1 MNKYDSDSISQALR
15 NSGYEQTQQMHDA
28 HVILINTCA
37 VRKKAEEK
45 ALTLIGRLLPLK
57 TRSPER
63 VIGIIGCVAQDK
75 GMDLFHRFPYLDLV
89 MGPRTIH
96 RVGEYLSSIKAGGE
110 RICAVDITA
119 DPVSSARCNG
129 FLRGRVT
136 SFLKIME
143 GCDNFCTYCIVPYV
157 RGRERSVSA
166 KQVIDEA
173 TYLVSNGVK
182 EITLLGQNVNSYN
195 AKGSGGPRFP
205 GLLRELDA
213 IPGLKRLRF
222 TTSHP
227 KDLSDDLIGCF
238 ADLRSLCS
246 HIHLPVQSGSDK
258 VLRLMGRGY
267 TRDTYIRLIE
277 RLRTARP
284 DIAITSDM
292 IVGFPGEMEDDF
304 EESLRLIEEIQFDN
318 LFSFRYSERKR
329 TVASRLPGKVEETE
343 KQRRLYAL
351 QEKQREITL
360 LKNRL
365 LEGTIQ
371 EVLVEGP
378 GKRGGEQL
386 TGRTPGNKVV
396 NFSAKTNLQ
405 GHLVEVRIIEGR
417 QNSLL
422 GELID
427 ANEAEASACL

>member
-227 KDLSDDLIGCF
+227 AKPGHTMRFNGAKHSWQNR
-238 ADLRSLCS
+238 AW
-246 HIHLPVQSGSDK
+246 SG
-258 VLRLMGRGY
+258 
-267 TRDTYIRLIE
+267 
-277 RLRTARP
+277 
-284 DIAITSDM
+284 
-292 IVGFPGEMEDDF
+292 
-304 EESLRLIEEIQFDN
+304 
-318 LFSFRYSERKR
+318 
-329 TVASRLPGKVEETE
+329 
-343 KQRRLYAL
+343 RR
-351 QEKQREITL
+351 
-360 LKNRL
+360 
-365 LEGTIQ
+365 
-371 EVLVEGP
+371 
-378 GKRGGEQL
+378 
-386 TGRTPGNKVV
+386 
-396 NFSAKTNLQ
+396 
-405 GHLVEVRIIEGR
+405 
-417 QNSLL
+417 
-422 GELID
+422 
-427 ANEAEASACL
+427 